1 MKIIKRINHN
11 AAIALDQKGN
21 ELVVLGKGIGFPQVP
36 YELNDLS
43 KISKTFYD
51 LDPIYMDMVPSLP
64 QEMLLAAAD
73 IIEQAKIE
81 LDCELNPNAVITLA
95 DHLNFALERQKK
107 GIVFDMPFSYDIEH
121 LYPREYELGL
131 LALDVVEDY
140 TGQKLPQEEIANIA
154 MHIIYSELEKG
165 DMHEAIVQVEIL
177 TEVDRIIEEDLG
189 IQLDKD
195 SFSYSRFSTHLR
207 YLVQRLQ
214 NNKPMENNMEK
225 IIGGLIYEFPEIYKC
240 TLHINNYFKEKWGWE
255 CTKDELLYLMLHI
268 NRLMDKQD

>member
-81 LDCELNPNAVITLA
+81 LDCE
-95 DHLNFALERQKK
+95 
-107 GIVFDMPFSYDIEH
+107 
-121 LYPREYELGL
+121 
-131 LALDVVEDY
+131 
-140 TGQKLPQEEIANIA
+140 
-154 MHIIYSELEKG
+154 
-165 DMHEAIVQVEIL
+165 
-177 TEVDRIIEEDLG
+177 
-189 IQLDKD
+189 
-195 SFSYSRFSTHLR
+195 
-207 YLVQRLQ
+207 
-214 NNKPMENNMEK
+214 
-225 IIGGLIYEFPEIYKC
+225 
-240 TLHINNYFKEKWGWE
+240 
-255 CTKDELLYLMLHI
+255 
-268 NRLMDKQD
+268 